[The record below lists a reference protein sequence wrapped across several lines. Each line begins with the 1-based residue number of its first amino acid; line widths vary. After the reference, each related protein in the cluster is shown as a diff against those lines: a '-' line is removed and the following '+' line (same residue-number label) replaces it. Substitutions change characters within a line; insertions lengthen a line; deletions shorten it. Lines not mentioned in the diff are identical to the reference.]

1 MMRTTLTIEE
11 DVAIQIEERRQRGGH
26 TLKQVVNALL
36 REGLRA
42 DPQPAAP
49 PPYRTRTFALRL
61 RVGVDP
67 VKFNQLADE
76 LETEAYRERER
87 TRRS

>member
-1 MMRTTLTIEE
+1 MRTTLTIDE
-11 DVAIQIEERRQRGGH
+11 DLAIQIEERRKSDGH
-26 TLKQVVNALL
+26 SLKEVINALL

-42 DPQPAAP
+42 DPQAAAP
-49 PPYRTRTFALRL
+49 RPYRTRTFALRL
-61 RVGVDP
+61 RSGVDP
-67 VKFNQLADE
+67 MKFNQLADE